1 MCIYLGTP
9 THYCIANLK
18 DYHGFLRAVPFLVQ
32 PDDVLAFSS
41 YGVRCFNHD
50 GVREDRPGRPRPD
63 IREFF
68 ERHQL
73 PADKRVLEERR
84 ILELDKDEF
93 PDAFAVL
100 WPADAQLLRELDDLL
115 LNGTEYSELAD
126 HVMGYGPRGELF
138 CFHDAFCGGDLLVS
152 TRVPKAKVDEFCL
165 LLGVTYEI
173 SDKEV

>member
-9 THYCIANLK
+9 THYCISDLK
-18 DYHGFLRAVPFLVQ
+18 DYRGFLRAVPVLVERN
-32 PDDVLAFSS
+32 DVLAFRS
-41 YGVRCFNHD
+41 YGVRCFNSD
-50 GVREDRPGRPRPD
+50 GVREDRPGHPRPD

-73 PADKRVLEERR
+73 APDKRVLEERR
-84 ILELDKDEF
+84 TLEQDKEEF

-100 WPADAQLLRELDDLL
+100 WPADAQLLLQLDALL
-115 LNGTEYSELAD
+115 RDSTDYSELAD

-152 TRVPKAKVDEFCL
+152 TRVPKAQVDEFCR

-173 SDKEV
+173 SDREV